1 MGTAA
6 SSLPYSIDN
15 QVGAPHDHNGW
26 AVHNGKSTDGTEQD
40 VTVFVGKKPTLVKT
54 PCSPRTPSNITQLQP
69 ALHHFQYCKRL
80 RHPQILTVYAT
91 LDTDNPSAATN
102 ASGGGGGG
110 GGGGAQA
117 SSSSSSSS
125 AAAASSTATTGD
137 LIVVTEPCVSLNQ
150 WLLGN
155 PTPEQ
160 LAWGLQC
167 VVEGLSF
174 LHQQANLAHGAVS
187 PTSFYVTPS
196 GDVKLWNFSLV
207 TPVGPNNTGP
217 TPHFQQYD
225 QACCPETYRSPERVQ
240 KQYASTV
247 ANGGIHAM
255 DAFGLG
261 ILIDY
266 WYNQGGGG
274 GGGGRL
280 PQQLVKAVQR
290 LQSPNPKMR
299 PRRLQSLLT
308 CPVFDTPYQ
317 KMQLQLQE
325 IQIQP
330 VEQKVAL
337 WQQLGTDLQ
346 NQGHGQRKIP
356 KDVALHKI
364 LPLVITECQTITN
377 NESLLAQ
384 DMYRREG
391 MMSYCRCCCSVFNAC
406 DCRRCSVF
414 FSLSPIA

>member
-1 MGTAA
+1 MGTTA

-15 QVGAPHDHNGW
+15 QVGAPHDNNGW
-26 AVHNGKSTDGTEQD
+26 AVHNGKSTDGTDRQ
-40 VTVFVGKKPTLVKT
+40 VTVFVGKKPALAKT
-54 PCSPRTPSNITQLQP
+54 PCSQRYPSQTQLQP

-80 RHPQILTVYAT
+80 RHPQILTVHAT
-91 LDTDNPSAATN
+91 LDTDNPSSATMDGG
-102 ASGGGGGG
+102 SGGPGRPS
-110 GGGGAQA
+110 AP
-117 SSSSSSSS
+117 SSSTSSN
-125 AAAASSTATTGD
+125 ATTGD

-167 VVEGLSF
+167 VVEALSF
-174 LHQQANLAHGAVS
+174 LHTSANLSHGAVS

-196 GDVKLWNFSLV
+196 GDVKLWNFALV
-207 TPVGPNNTGP
+207 TPVGPNNVGP
-217 TPHFQQYD
+217 NPHFEQYD
-225 QACCPETYRSPERVQ
+225 QACCAETYRSPERVQ
-240 KQYASTV
+240 KQYGTTI
-247 ANGGIHAM
+247 ANGGVHAM
-255 DAFGLG
+255 DAFSLG
-261 ILIDY
+261 VLIDY
-266 WYNQGGGG
+266 WYSQAGRGG
-274 GGGGRL
+274 L

-299 PRRLQSLLT
+299 PRKLQSLLT

-337 WQQLGTDLQ
+337 WQQLGLDFQ
-346 NQGHGQRKIP
+346 NQGGGSSNHQKIP

-364 LPLVITECQTITN
+364 LPLVVTECQTITN

-391 MMSYCRCCCSVFNAC
+391 MCPTRVSGR
-406 DCRRCSVF
+406 
-414 FSLSPIA
+414 PIL